1 MAQSMTVVLMEK
13 FMTRLETP
21 RDHAESAL
29 SGLSALIA
37 RHAPSS
43 GDFATRLPSLS
54 LHRRAA
60 PTDPM
65 PCIYGL
71 GLGVVAQG
79 SKQVMQ
85 QEAVLHYQ
93 AGQGMLTSID
103 QPVVSHVSS
112 ASVAKPFLG
121 LMLTLDPSQ
130 VMRTVSDLDL
140 PPPPKAGTH
149 QAIVI
154 AELDSGVARAL
165 ERLLSLLDEPALFD
179 HLAPLVLQEIIVRL
193 LVGQHGVALRHL
205 VAAGSPMQQIAKVV
219 AWLKQNLAEQMRID
233 DLAERV
239 HMSPSTFRQHFRT
252 LTGVSPLQ
260 FHKQLRL
267 QEARQLMLNQH
278 LDAGQAAG
286 MVGYESASQF
296 SREYSRAFGAPPQ
309 RDVRRMRQQA

>member
-1 MAQSMTVVLMEK
+1 
-13 FMTRLETP
+13 MTRPEPVGAHTEP
-21 RDHAESAL
+21 
-29 SGLSALIA
+29 GLAALIA
-37 RHAPSS
+37 RHVPSS
-43 GDFATRLPSLS
+43 GDCVTRLPSLS
-54 LHRRAA
+54 LHRRAS

-79 SKQVMQ
+79 SKRVMQ

-103 QPVVSHVSS
+103 QPVVSHVSMAS
-112 ASVAKPFLG
+112 AAKPFLG
-121 LMLTLDPSQ
+121 LMLALDPNQ
-130 VMRTVSDLDL
+130 VLRAVSDLQL
-140 PPPPKAGTH
+140 PPPPRESTH

-154 AELDSGVARAL
+154 ADLDSEVVRAL
-165 ERLLSLLDEPALFD
+165 ERLLKLLDEPVLFD
-179 HLAPLVLQEIIVRL
+179 HLAPLILQEIIVRL

-205 VAAGSPMQQIAKVV
+205 VAAGSPMQQIAKVIG
-219 AWLKQNLAEQMRID
+219 WLKQNLAQSMRID

-286 MVGYESASQF
+286 RVGYESASQF

-309 RDVRRMRQQA
+309 RDVRRMRELS

>member
-1 MAQSMTVVLMEK
+1 MTAVLMEK
-13 FMTRLETP
+13 RMSRLEPP
-21 RDHAESAL
+21 RDPIDSGL
-29 SGLSALIA
+29 PGLSALIA
-37 RHAPSS
+37 RHVPSA
-43 GDFATRLPSLS
+43 GDLITRLPALS
-54 LHRRAA
+54 LHRRAS
-60 PTDPM
+60 PTEPM

-85 QEAVLHYQ
+85 QDAVLHYQ

-103 QPVVSHVSS
+103 QPVVSHVAL
-112 ASVAKPFLG
+112 ASPAKPFLG

-130 VMRTVSDLDL
+130 VMRTVEDLQL

-154 AELDSGVARAL
+154 AELDSGVVRAL
-165 ERLLSLLDEPALFD
+165 ERLLGLLEEPALFD
-179 HLAPLVLQEIIVRL
+179 HLAPLVQQEIIVRL
-193 LVGQHGVALRHL
+193 LVGQHGVVLRHL

-219 AWLKQNLAEQMRID
+219 AWLKQHLAEPMRID

-239 HMSPSTFRQHFRT
+239 HMSPSTFRQHFRE

-278 LDAGQAAG
+278 MDAGQAAG
-286 MVGYESASQF
+286 RVGYESASQF

-309 RDVRRMRQQA
+309 RDVRRMRQQG

>member
-1 MAQSMTVVLMEK
+1 
-13 FMTRLETP
+13 MTRLEP
-21 RDHAESAL
+21 SRDYAETTL
-29 SGLSALIA
+29 SGLAALIA
-37 RHAPSS
+37 KHVPGT
-43 GDFATRLPSLS
+43 GDLVTRLPALS
-54 LHRRAA
+54 LHRRAS

-103 QPVVSHVSS
+103 QPVVSHVSV

-121 LMLTLDPSQ
+121 LMLTLDPNQ
-130 VMRTVSDLDL
+130 VMRTVSDLQL
-140 PPPPKAGTH
+140 PPPPKESTH

-154 AELDSGVARAL
+154 AELDSDVVRAL
-165 ERLLSLLDEPALFD
+165 ERLLKLLDEPVLFD

-205 VAAGSPMQQIAKVV
+205 VAAGSPMQQISKVV
-219 AWLKQNLAEQMRID
+219 AWLKQNLAEPMRID

-252 LTGVSPLQ
+252 LTGVSPYTSFNIILI
-260 FHKQLRL
+260 
-267 QEARQLMLNQH
+267 
-278 LDAGQAAG
+278 
-286 MVGYESASQF
+286 
-296 SREYSRAFGAPPQ
+296 
-309 RDVRRMRQQA
+309 MR

>member
-1 MAQSMTVVLMEK
+1 MTCP
-13 FMTRLETP
+13 ETLH
-21 RDHAESAL
+21 DHAEPGL
-29 SGLSALIA
+29 PGLSALIA
-37 RHAPSS
+37 RHAPTS
-43 GDFATRLPSLS
+43 GDFISPLPALS
-54 LHRRAA
+54 LHRRAS

-79 SKQVMQ
+79 SKQIMQ

-103 QPVVSHVSS
+103 QPVVSHVALAS
-112 ASVAKPFLG
+112 AAKPFLG
-121 LMLTLDPSQ
+121 LMLTLDASQ
-130 VMRTVSDLDL
+130 VMRIASELQL

-154 AELDSGVARAL
+154 ADLDDGVIHAL
-165 ERLLSLLDEPALFD
+165 ERLLGLLDEPTLFG
-179 HLAPLVLQEIIVRL
+179 HLAPLVQEEIIIRL
-193 LVGQHGVALRHL
+193 LAGKHGVALRHL

-219 AWLKQNLAEQMRID
+219 AWLKQNLAQPMRID

-267 QEARQLMLNQH
+267 QEARQLMLNRH

-286 MVGYESASQF
+286 LVGYESASQF

-309 RDVRRMRQQA
+309 RDIRRMRQSG

>member
-1 MAQSMTVVLMEK
+1 MPGTTIALMETC
-13 FMTRLETP
+13 MTRLESP
-21 RDHAESAL
+21 LDHAESGL
-29 SGLSALIA
+29 PDLSALIA
-37 RHAPSS
+37 RQAPHA
-43 GDFATRLPSLS
+43 GDFATRLPALS
-54 LHRRAA
+54 VHRRTS

-85 QEAVLHYQ
+85 QEAVLHYR

-103 QPVVSHVSS
+103 QPVVSHVSV

-121 LMLTLDPSQ
+121 LMLALDPSQ
-130 VMRTVSDLDL
+130 VMRTVSDLQL
-140 PPPPKAGTH
+140 PPPPKDSTH
-149 QAIVI
+149 QALVI
-154 AELDSGVARAL
+154 AELDAEVVRAL
-165 ERLLSLLDEPALFD
+165 ERLLKLLDEPALFD
-179 HLAPLVLQEIIVRL
+179 HLAPLVVQEIIVRL
-193 LVGQHGVALRHL
+193 LVGRHGVALRHL

-219 AWLKQNLAEQMRID
+219 AWLKQNLAQPMRID

-286 MVGYESASQF
+286 RVGYESASQF

-309 RDVRRMRQQA
+309 RDVRRMRQQG

>member
-1 MAQSMTVVLMEK
+1 MTHLQPDDLIEADL
-13 FMTRLETP
+13 T
-21 RDHAESAL
+21 
-29 SGLSALIA
+29 GLASLIA
-37 RHAPSS
+37 RQATHA
-43 GDFATRLPSLS
+43 GDFTTRLPALS
-54 LHRRAA
+54 LHRRTS

-79 SKQVMQ
+79 GKQVLQ
-85 QEAVLHYQ
+85 QEAVLHFR

-103 QPVVSHVSS
+103 QPVVSHVAQ

-121 LMLTLDPSQ
+121 MMLTLDVSQ
-130 VMRTVSDLDL
+130 IMRIASELQL

-154 AELDSGVARAL
+154 AELDPGLVRAL
-165 ERLLSLLDEPALFD
+165 ERLLGLLEEPELFD
-179 HLAPLVLQEIIVRL
+179 HLAPLVQQEIIVRL
-193 LVGQHGVALRHL
+193 LMGQHGMALRHL
-205 VAAGSPMQQIAKVV
+205 IATGSPMQQIARVV
-219 AWLKQNLAEQMRID
+219 AWLKQNLAEPMRID
-233 DLAERV
+233 HLAERV

-267 QEARQLMLNQH
+267 QEARQLMINQH

-286 MVGYESASQF
+286 RVGYESASQF

-309 RDVRRMRQQA
+309 RDIRRMRQPG